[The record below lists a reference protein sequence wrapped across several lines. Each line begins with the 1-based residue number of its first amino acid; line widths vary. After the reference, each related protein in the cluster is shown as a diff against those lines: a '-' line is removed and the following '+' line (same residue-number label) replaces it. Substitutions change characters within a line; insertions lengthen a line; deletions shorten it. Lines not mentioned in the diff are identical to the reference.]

1 MLKPDPKRLKKAL
14 WWDKNWGILE
24 GCTKV
29 SPGCRSC
36 FAEDYVRRF
45 ATTLPYLKG
54 LTDKDGHWTGK
65 VNLRPEL
72 LNLPFE
78 TKTPAVWFVAERS
91 DLFHDAVPDY
101 FIHDALNAI
110 GTASH
115 HTFLL
120 LTKRPDRMAEV
131 LRDHYESAL
140 INPYTNLWVGTT
152 AENPEQFN
160 RRSRFLL
167 QTPAYKHF
175 LSVEPMLDPIS
186 IYRLSIIVC
195 ENCGDGA
202 RFTNITTATPCLYCG
217 QQQKIVSQ
225 IDWVI
230 CGGESGSNAR
240 PVHPKWVEYLQKQCE
255 AVSVPF
261 FFKQWGE
268 WLDFQ
273 EATSISDIPITKI
286 ENSEIHTFNDGTE
299 VIRIGKKYT
308 GRLLNGKTY
317 LEWPE

>member
-1 MLKPDPKRLKKAL
+1 MLKPDTKRLKKGL
-14 WWDKNWGILE
+14 WWQKNWGILE

-36 FAEDYVRRF
+36 FAEDYARRF

-54 LTDKDGHWTGK
+54 LTDQDGHWTGK

-72 LNLPFE
+72 LDLPLK

-91 DLFHDAVPDY
+91 DLFHEDVPDY

-152 AENPEQFN
+152 SENQEQFN
-160 RRSRFLL
+160 KRGSFLE
-167 QTPAYKHF
+167 QTPAAYRF
-175 LSVEPMLDPIS
+175 ISIEPMLEEI
-186 IYRLSIIVC
+186 
-195 ENCGDGA
+195 
-202 RFTNITTATPCLYCG
+202 NITRYLPNRGRTYSHGFGP
-217 QQQKIVSQ
+217 IV
-225 IDWVI
+225 WVI
-230 CGGESGSNAR
+230 CGCESGKKAR
-240 PVHPKWVEYLQKQCE
+240 PMRQEWSLSLMKQCRGTG
-255 AVSVPF
+255 AAF
-261 FFKQWGE
+261 FLKQ
-268 WLDFQ
+268 
-273 EATSISDIPITKI
+273 IVI
-286 ENSEIHTFNDGTE
+286 DGKMVKAPE
-299 VIRIGKKYT
+299 
-308 GRLLNGKTY
+308 LNGKQY

>member
-1 MLKPDPKRLKKAL
+1 MLKPSKDRLDKGL
-14 WWDKNWGILE
+14 WWQKNWGILE

-36 FAEDYVRRF
+36 FAEDYARRF
-45 ATTLPYLKG
+45 ATALPYLEG

-72 LNLPFE
+72 LDLPFE

-91 DLFHDAVPDY
+91 DLFHEDVPDY

-152 AENPEQFN
+152 AENPEQLDK
-160 RRSRFLL
+160 RGPKLL
-167 QTPAYKHF
+167 QTPAIKHF
-175 LSVEPMLDPIS
+175 LSIEPILEPVDIEPYLRTVVIPKQDWS
-186 IYRLSIIVC
+186 KAY
-195 ENCGDGA
+195 
-202 RFTNITTATPCLYCG
+202 FTKGVN
-217 QQQKIVSQ
+217 
-225 IDWVI
+225 WVI
-230 CGGESGSNAR
+230 CGGESGSDAR
-240 PVHPKWVEYLQKQCE
+240 PVHPDWVRSIRNKCYI
-255 AVSVPF
+255 SDTPF

-273 EATSISDIPITKI
+273 EATSMSDLPITKI
-286 ENSEIHTFNDGTE
+286 ENSEIHTFDDGTE

-308 GRLLNGKTY
+308 GRLLDGKTY